1 MELPGLSLKET
12 DQHAL
17 VLEFQPSGSPPPAL
31 DHAQLHGWIADQGYA
46 GLRFDDAALQQAVSR
61 IAQNASFAKAVAVR
75 VDAIYKV
82 EVAPDKLHAN
92 LTVTPAMGGQAA
104 SYQAALAALAR
115 AGIQYGVGDAALRE
129 AVGARIGQ
137 PVEVAVGQPAVPGVD
152 GWLEPLVTVNQ
163 QRHPRIDENGH
174 VDFRDL
180 GAIPTVNAGDA
191 LMRRHPPTA
200 SQPGRNVLGTELG
213 APAGKDI
220 KFAVRLQGVVSDSS
234 DPDLLR
240 AEIAGQPVLL
250 RDGINVEPVV
260 KVDKVDIST
269 GNVEFV
275 GSVTVRGDVHS
286 GMRVQAGGDVI
297 VEGTI
302 ESAEVIAGGDV
313 IARGGIVGHSTQ
325 GQDDAARGHTAR
337 ISAKGNIKA
346 RYVENAVLLAEQ
358 SVFVDESIVQS
369 DVTAIDR
376 VEIGQP
382 GKRKGHVIGG
392 WIKATLGVTVEY
404 LGSPGAGQTRV
415 FVGVNPLLQKALDEQ
430 KQRLARCLKEHGDL
444 TKVVQILR
452 QRPDRRDM
460 LEKAQATLK
469 KVSEEIAEAM
479 DEERRLNAEVQ
490 LADSAEVK
498 VLEAVYAG
506 TTVALGKRS
515 KFVADD
521 GGRGVFRLADD
532 DVVYAALPR

>member
-1 MELPGLSLKET
+1 MELHGLTLKET
-12 DQHAL
+12 EQHAL
-17 VLEFQPSGSPPPAL
+17 VLEFQPSATPLTAI
-31 DHAQLHGWIADQGYA
+31 DHLQLRQWIAEQGY
-46 GLRFDDAALQQAVSR
+46 GDLRFDEAALQQVATR
-61 IAQNASFAKAVAVR
+61 LAQNASVSKPVASR

-82 EVAPDKLHAN
+82 DISPDKLRAT
-92 LTVTPAMGGQAA
+92 LTVTPAQGGQPATP
-104 SYQAALAALAR
+104 QAALAALAR
-115 AGIQYGVGDAALRE
+115 AGIVHGVSDAAVGE
-129 AVGARIGQ
+129 ALAQGIGQ
-137 PVEVAVGQPAVPGVD
+137 PVEVAVGEAAVPGVD

-163 QRHPRIDENGH
+163 QRHPKIDDKGH
-174 VDFRDL
+174 ADFRDL
-180 GAIPTVNAGDA
+180 GAIPTVSAGDPV
-191 LMRRHPPTA
+191 MRRHPPTA
-200 SQPGRNVLGTELG
+200 AKPGRNVLGAETG

-220 KFAVRLQGVVSDSS
+220 KFAVRLQGVVVDAS

-250 RDGINVEPVV
+250 RDGVNVEPVV

-286 GMRVQAGGDVI
+286 GMRIQAGGDII

-302 ESAEVIAGGDV
+302 ESAEIIAGGDV
-313 IARGGIVGHSTQ
+313 IARGGIVGHTVQSQ
-325 GQDDAARGHTAR
+325 EDSQKSQTAR
-337 ISAKGNIKA
+337 ITAKGNIKA

-358 SVFVDESIVQS
+358 AVFVDESIVQA

-376 VEIGQP
+376 VEVGQP
-382 GKRKGHVIGG
+382 GKKKGHIIGG
-392 WIKATLGVTVEY
+392 WIKATLGVTAEY
-404 LGSPGAGQTRV
+404 LGSPGSGQTRV

-444 TKVVQILR
+444 TKVVQILK
-452 QRPDRRDM
+452 QRPDRREM

-479 DEERRLNAEVQ
+479 DAEKRLNTELQ
-490 LADSAEVK
+490 LADEAEIK
-498 VLEAVYAG
+498 VLEAIYAG
-506 TTVALGKRS
+506 TTVAIGRRS

-521 GGRGVFRLADD
+521 GGRGVFRVSDNE
-532 DVVYAALPR
+532 VVFGELPR